1 MNMNFINIGYGNIVS
16 TDRVVAIVNPES
28 APIKRMIS
36 EARESGN
43 LIDATHG
50 RKTRGVIVTDSNH
63 IILSAVQPETVVNRL
78 VYKDYIPTQGERNEE
93 KGN

>member
-16 TDRVVAIVNPES
+16 ANKIVSIVNPES
-28 APIKRMIS
+28 APIKRLIS
-36 EARESGN
+36 EAREKGV

-63 IILSAVQPETVVNRL
+63 VILSAVQPETVVHRL
-78 VYKDYIPTQGERNEE
+78 VYKQQLPVQGEE
-93 KGN
+93 GND

>member
-16 TDRVVAIVNPES
+16 TDKIVSIVNPES

-36 EARESGN
+36 EAREKGV

-50 RKTRGVIVTDSNH
+50 RKTRGVIITNSNH
-63 IILSAVQPETVVNRL
+63 VILSAVQPETMVHRL
-78 VYKDYIPTQGERNEE
+78 VYKEQTSTQGEGNE
-93 KGN
+93 

>member
-16 TDRVVAIVNPES
+16 TDKIVSIVNPES

-36 EARESGN
+36 EAREKGI

-50 RKTRGVIVTDSNH
+50 RKTRGVIVTESNH
-63 IILSAVQPETVVNRL
+63 VILSAVQPETVVQRL
-78 VYKDYIPTQGERNEE
+78 VYKEQIPVQGESND
-93 KGN
+93 

>member
-16 TDRVVAIVNPES
+16 VDKIVSIVNPES
-28 APIKRMIS
+28 APIKRMIC
-36 EARESGN
+36 EARERGF

-63 IILSAVQPETVVNRL
+63 VILSAVQPETVVQRL
-78 VYKDYIPTQGERNEE
+78 VNKEQSPTQGEWNE
-93 KGN
+93 

>member
-16 TDRVVAIVNPES
+16 TDKIVSIVNPES

-36 EARESGN
+36 EARENGV

-50 RKTRGVIVTDSNH
+50 RKTRGVIITNSNH
-63 IILSAVQPETVVNRL
+63 VVLSAVQPETMVNRL
-78 VYKDYIPTQGERNEE
+78 VYKEQTSIQGEGNE
-93 KGN
+93 

>member
-16 TDRVVAIVNPES
+16 TDKIVSIVSPES

-36 EARESGN
+36 EAREKGI

-50 RKTRGVIVTDSNH
+50 RKTRGVIITNSNH
-63 IILSAVQPETVVNRL
+63 VVLSAVQPETMVHRL
-78 VYKDYIPTQGERNEE
+78 VYKELTSIQGESNE
-93 KGN
+93 

>member
-1 MNMNFINIGYGNIVS
+1 MNTNFINIGYGNIVA
-16 TDRVVAIVNPES
+16 TDKIVSVVNPES

-36 EARESGN
+36 EAREKGI

-63 IILSAVQPETVVNRL
+63 VILSAIQPETVVQRL
-78 VYKDYIPTQGERNEE
+78 IYKEQVSVQGEEAND
-93 KGN
+93 